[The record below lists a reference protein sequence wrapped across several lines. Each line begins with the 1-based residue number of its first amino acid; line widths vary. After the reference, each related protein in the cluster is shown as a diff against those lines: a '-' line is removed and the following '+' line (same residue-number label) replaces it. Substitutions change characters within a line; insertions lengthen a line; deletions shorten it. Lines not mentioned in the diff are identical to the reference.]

1 MPDEATR
8 FDSWLDA
15 PVGPGALPAKSYLVC
30 TTERSGS
37 THFCDLLRSTGKL
50 GQPHEY
56 FSAWMMQRLGRPHR
70 FGTVTEHAELVRT
83 LGCTAN
89 GIHGAKVFRYTMDML
104 GAGAVMAAMGQPTI
118 LFLERMDLIGQAV
131 SYARSAITR
140 AFHAGEAEARV
151 PEYDGLVIR
160 TYLERLIRD
169 NAAWRLW
176 FARQGITPLHIAYE
190 DLIAN
195 PQAVIDRVARALGVD
210 GPVPIKNEVLQVRV
224 QRDSLNAEW
233 RARFLASEPGVP
245 AIEDIRSERQV
256 TIDRRWRKLL
266 RLAGRT

>member
-1 MPDEATR
+1 MR

-70 FGTVTEHAELVRT
+70 FGTVAEHAELVRT